1 MHFGFQKRSLIFR
14 FKQTEIVLGMQEL
27 LCVLVSVALFF
38 LVEFTGRESPVRQ
51 GYIERGSYGQ
61 GEETMVLIVEGL
73 EEKGVEVSFPVGERQ
88 YTKEQ
93 AKAAMK
99 ELGVRLGTMILGENS
114 SLSEV
119 RKKLYLPSR
128 DAKTGFSIRWHSEN
142 TDVIALNGNVNG
154 EIAEKN
160 MAEKNLAGKE
170 TAEKETV
177 VKEAAGKD
185 TNKDTDKDADKEAT
199 DNESGYPVK
208 LEAEV
213 SDGLGGYERFV
224 FQVMVFGQERS
235 EKELALHNMQAVIEE
250 QEQCSRTEEGF
261 YLPQE
266 YQGRALNYREKGS
279 RDHVWLLVLGP
290 LLAVLLKARGKSEE
304 QKQKKERERKL
315 LLDYSEVISKMQIFL
330 GAGMTV
336 RTAWERIAFDYQE
349 ALEKGGL
356 ERPAYEEMLQTCYQ
370 LKSGAPEGRAY
381 EEFGRRCVLQ
391 PYLKLAGLL
400 EQNRKTGTKNL
411 RQLLQLEMTD
421 AFEQRKNLAR
431 RQGEEAA
438 TKLLIPLFLMLGVV
452 MVIVVV
458 PAFLTFY

>member
-1 MHFGFQKRSLIFR
+1 MRFGFQKRSLIFR
-14 FKQTEIVLGMQEL
+14 FKQTEIVLGIQEL
-27 LCVLVSVALFF
+27 LCILASVVLFF
-38 LVEFTGRESPVRQ
+38 LVEFTDRENPVYQ

-61 GEETMVLIVEGL
+61 GEETIVLIVEGL
-73 EEKGVEVSFPVGERQ
+73 EEKGVEISFPVGERQ

-93 AKAAMK
+93 AETAMK
-99 ELGVRLGTMILGENS
+99 ELGMRLETMILGENS

-119 RKKLYLPSR
+119 RKKLSLPSR
-128 DAKTGFSIRWHSEN
+128 DAKTGFSIRWHSED

-154 EIAEKN
+154 EMAEKKI
-160 MAEKNLAGKE
+160 AEKNLAGKE
-170 TAEKETV
+170 TAKNETMVKET
-177 VKEAAGKD
+177 AGKD
-185 TNKDTDKDADKEAT
+185 TDKKNT
-199 DNESGYPVK
+199 GSESGYPVK

-213 SDGLGGYERFV
+213 ADGLGGHERFV
-224 FQVMVFGQERS
+224 FHVMVFGQKRS
-235 EKELALHNMQAVIEE
+235 EKELDLHNMQAVIEE
-250 QEQCSRTEEGF
+250 QEQRSRTEEGF

-304 QKQKKERERKL
+304 RKQKKERERKL

-349 ALEKGGL
+349 TLEKGGL
-356 ERPAYEEMLQTCYQ
+356 KRPAYEEMLQTCYQ

>member
-1 MHFGFQKRSLIFR
+1 MRFGFQKKSLIFR

-27 LCVLVSVALFF
+27 LCVLVSVMLFF
-38 LVEFTGRESPVRQ
+38 LVEFTDRENPVRQ

-61 GEETMVLIVEGL
+61 GEETRVLIVEGL

-93 AKAAMK
+93 AEAAMK
-99 ELGVRLGTMILGENS
+99 ELGVRLETMILGENS

-119 RKKLYLPSR
+119 REKLYLPFR
-128 DAKTGFSIRWHSEN
+128 DAQTGFSIRWHSED

-154 EIAEKN
+154 E
-160 MAEKNLAGKE
+160 MAEKKIAGKNSAGKE
-170 TAEKETV
+170 TAGNETV
-177 VKEAAGKD
+177 GKEAAGKD
-185 TNKDTDKDADKEAT
+185 TDKETAGS
-199 DNESGYPVK
+199 ESGYPVK

-213 SDGLGGYERFV
+213 ADGLGGHEQFV
-224 FQVMVFGQERS
+224 FHVTVFGQERS
-235 EKELALHNMQAVIEE
+235 EREKDLHNMQAVIEE
-250 QEQCSRTEEGF
+250 QEQRSRTEEGF

-304 QKQKKERERKL
+304 RKQKKERERKL

-349 ALEKGGL
+349 TLEKGGL
-356 ERPAYEEMLQTCYQ
+356 KRPAYEEMLQTCYQ